1 MENNQNQEV
10 YKIKKERIWQFS
22 TAILALLLVVS
33 IFTNGFGI
41 RKEDITGAVVQ
52 GANKESPTN
61 TGNGGS
67 VDISK
72 NYFKGEEDAPVTMI
86 EFSDFQCPFCGRFFA
101 QTLPLIEEQYIKTGK
116 VKFVYKDFP
125 LESIHPMALPAA
137 LAARCAGEQGKFW
150 EYHDMIFENQALLSD
165 ASLRQ
170 WASNLGLNTA
180 NFNSCLDSQKYLSEI
195 RQDLQEGDAAGVRGT
210 PGFLVNG
217 QLISGAQPFSAFQQ
231 AIESQL

>member
-1 MENNQNQEV
+1 MESQSNQEV

-22 TAILALLLVVS
+22 TAILALLLIVS

-41 RKEDITGAVVQ
+41 GKEDITGAVVQ
-52 GANKESPTN
+52 GANKEKPTN
-61 TGNGGS
+61 SGNGGS
-67 VDISK
+67 VDIS
-72 NYFKGEEDAPVTMI
+72 NSYFKGEEDAPVTMI
-86 EFSDFQCPFCGRFFA
+86 EFSDFQCPFCGRFFT
-101 QTLPLIEEQYIKTGK
+101 QTLPLIQEQYINAGK

-165 ASLRQ
+165 SILRQ
-170 WASNLGLNTA
+170 WASDLGLNTA

-195 RQDLQEGDAAGVRGT
+195 RQDLQEGEAAGVRGT